1 MNTTL
6 RRSDP
11 LEVFSGVLL
20 TLGMHVLAIIIGILV
35 ILGSNAVSGWGGW
48 AQTLSSPITYFSILA
63 LLLLGLTQF
72 IYVVPLFAWLQE
84 QQKMAQKTGVVIG
97 AMLTVALNAGYF
109 WWLGML
115 LR

>member
-20 TLGMHVLAIIIGILV
+20 TMGMHVLAIIIGIFI
-35 ILGSNAVSGWGGW
+35 ILGSNAVSRWGGW
-48 AQTLSSPITYFSILA
+48 AHTLSSPITYFSMLA

-72 IYVVPLFAWLQE
+72 IYIVPLFAWLQE
-84 QQKMAQKTGVVIG
+84 QQKIGQKTGVMIG
-97 AMLTVALNAGYF
+97 AMLTVLLNGGYF
-109 WWLGML
+109 FWLGML